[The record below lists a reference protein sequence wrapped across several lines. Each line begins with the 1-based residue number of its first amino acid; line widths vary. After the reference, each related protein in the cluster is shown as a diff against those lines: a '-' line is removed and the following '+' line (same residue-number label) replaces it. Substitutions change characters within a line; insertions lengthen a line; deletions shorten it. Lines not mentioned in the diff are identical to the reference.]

1 MRRLRA
7 ASIALFI
14 IALLLLGANLLNN
27 RVFSDQTGPVFKM
40 ESKTI
45 ELSVHDDT
53 QELLRGMTAEDASD
67 GDVTDSIIVEAIS
80 PFTGTGHRMVSY
92 AAFDSDNHVTH
103 AKRELIYTDYTASH
117 FNLSKPLSFAMNA
130 TNLLDGITVD
140 DCIDGDLTRSI
151 RMMSDK
157 DIDTAHVGN
166 YDARLKV
173 TNSAGDVAYLPVTIE
188 IYDATVHYKRPQLQL
203 TDYVVY
209 VQKGQYFDEEEYLK
223 SIVINGTEYSMTD
236 EAGTYHPSYYET
248 SDEKTISYDD
258 VDIESDVETDVSG
271 YYVVDYTFTDTEFDT
286 GTGSAKLYVVV
297 EEGKGA
303 AQ

>member
-14 IALLLLGANLLNN
+14 IALLLLGANLLNQ

-40 ESKTI
+40 ENKTI
-45 ELSVHDDT
+45 EISVHDSA
-53 QELLRGMTAEDASD
+53 QELLKGLEAEDASD

-80 PFTGTGHRMVSY
+80 PFTGTGHRIVSY

-103 AKRELIYTDYTASH
+103 AKRELIYTDYSPAH
-117 FNLSKPLSFAMNA
+117 FNLKKPLSFAMNA
-130 TNLLDGITVD
+130 TNLLDGITVE
-140 DCIDGDLTRSI
+140 DCIDGDLTRNI
-151 RMMSDK
+151 RMMSDN

-166 YDARLKV
+166 YEARLKV

-188 IYDATVHYKRPQLQL
+188 IYDATVHYRKPQLQL

-209 VQKGQYFDEEEYLK
+209 VEKGQYFDEEEYLK
-223 SIVINGTEYSMTD
+223 SIMINGTEYSMT
-236 EAGTYHPSYYET
+236 EEEGSYHPSYAYSDE
-248 SDEKTISYDD
+248 DEKTISYDD
-258 VDIESDVETDVSG
+258 VDISSDVDTDVSG
-271 YYVVDYTFTDTEFDT
+271 YYVVEYSFTDTEFDT
-286 GTGSAKLYVVV
+286 GTGNARLYVVV

-303 AQ
+303 

>member
-14 IALLLLGANLLNN
+14 IALLLLGANLLNQ

-40 ESKTI
+40 ENKTI
-45 ELSVHDDT
+45 EISVHDSA
-53 QELLRGMTAEDASD
+53 QELLKGLEAEDASD
-67 GDVTDSIIVEAIS
+67 GDVRDSIIVEAIS
-80 PFTGTGHRMVSY
+80 PFTGTGHRIVSY

-103 AKRELIYTDYTASH
+103 AKRELIYTDYSPAH
-117 FNLSKPLSFAMNA
+117 FNLKKPLSFAMNA

-140 DCIDGDLTRSI
+140 DCIDGDLTRNI
-151 RMMSDK
+151 RMMSDN

-166 YDARLKV
+166 YEARLKV

-188 IYDATVHYKRPQLQL
+188 IYDATVHYRQPQLQL

-209 VQKGQYFDEEEYLK
+209 VEKGQYFDEEEYLK
-223 SIVINGTEYSMTD
+223 SIMINGTEYSMT
-236 EAGTYHPSYYET
+236 EEEGSYHPSYDY
-248 SDEKTISYDD
+248 SDEDENTISYDD
-258 VDIESDVETDVSG
+258 VDISSDVDTDVSG
-271 YYVVDYTFTDTEFDT
+271 YYVVEYSFTDTEFDT
-286 GTGSAKLYVVV
+286 GTGNARLYVVV

-303 AQ
+303 

>member
-1 MRRLRA
+1 MRRLRT

-14 IALLLLGANLLNN
+14 IALLLLGANLLNK

-45 ELSVHDDT
+45 EISVQDDT
-53 QELLRGMTAEDASD
+53 QELLRGMTAEDARD

-80 PFTGTGHRMVSY
+80 PFTGTGHRI
-92 AAFDSDNHVTH
+92 T
-103 AKRELIYTDYTASH
+103 EIYTDYRASH

-140 DCIDGDLTRSI
+140 DCIDGDITSSI

-209 VQKGQYFDEEEYLK
+209 VEKGEYFDEEEYLK

-236 EAGTYHPSYYET
+236 GEGTYHPSYYET
-248 SDEKTISYDD
+248 EEGDTISYND
-258 VDIESDVETDVSG
+258 VDIDSDVETDVSG
-271 YYVVDYTFTDTEFDT
+271 YYVVNYSFTDTEFGT
-286 GTGSAKLYVVV
+286 GTGSARLYVVV

-303 AQ
+303 

>member
-1 MRRLRA
+1 MRRLRT

-14 IALLLLGANLLNN
+14 IALLLLGANLLNK

-45 ELSVHDDT
+45 EISVQDDT
-53 QELLRGMTAEDASD
+53 QELLRGMTAEDARD

-80 PFTGTGHRMVSY
+80 PFTGTGHRIVSY

-103 AKRELIYTDYTASH
+103 AKRELIYTDYRASH

-130 TNLLDGITVD
+130 TNLLDG
-140 DCIDGDLTRSI
+140 
-151 RMMSDK
+151 
-157 DIDTAHVGN
+157 IDTAHVGN

-209 VQKGQYFDEEEYLK
+209 VEKGEYFDEEEYLK

-236 EAGTYHPSYYET
+236 GEDTYHPSYYET
-248 SDEKTISYDD
+248 EEGDTISYSD
-258 VDIESDVETDVSG
+258 VDIDSDVETDVSG
-271 YYVVDYTFTDTEFDT
+271 YYVVNYSFTDTEFGT
-286 GTGSAKLYVVV
+286 GTGSARLYVVV

-303 AQ
+303 